1 MTATVKVGP
10 ERYIPPRRQKLA
22 IAAVLGA
29 MALAVL
35 DAAIANV
42 ALPTLARAFDATAAA
57 SVWIVTSYQLALLM
71 TLLPCAALGES
82 IGYRRV
88 FTGGVAVF
96 TLASALCAWAP
107 SLEWLVVARFIQGVG
122 AAAIMALGVALFR
135 FIVPHHKLGA
145 AIGWNAL
152 VVALSSAT
160 GPTLG
165 AAILAVGPWHALFAF
180 KIPLGIAVLIAT
192 RALPKPQGTG
202 RPIDVLSVLLN
213 AGALAALV
221 MAVDVAPSHP
231 AITAGLLLAAGVGLA
246 RLIRRESP
254 KAAPL
259 IPLDLLRVR
268 QLRLAVAAS
277 VLCFTGQTAGLLA
290 LPFYLQHELGQGVM
304 TTGFYMTAWPLAVA
318 FAAPIVGRLS
328 NHISANWLCAAGG
341 VLLGMGLGAA
351 AVWPLQHNPAP
362 LLLFTMF
369 CGVGFGLFNIPNNR
383 TMFLQ
388 APLARSGA
396 AGGMQGTARLLGQT
410 AGAVMMTLLFTLAA
424 PNVAPRIGLALG
436 AVLTLAAG
444 AVSILRRESTAH

>member
-1 MTATVKVGP
+1 MGGP
-10 ERYIPPRRQKLA
+10 EAYIPPRRQKMA

-42 ALPTLARAFDATAAA
+42 ALPTLAKALDATAAD
-57 SVWIVTSYQLALLM
+57 SVWIVTSYQLALVM

-82 IGYRRV
+82 IGFRRV
-88 FTGGVAVF
+88 FTGGIAVF
-96 TLASALCAWAP
+96 TFASALCAWAP
-107 SLEWLVVARFIQGVG
+107 SLEWLVVARFIQGAG

-135 FIVPHHKLGA
+135 FIVPHQKVGA

-152 VVALSSAT
+152 VVALSSAA

-165 AAILAVGPWHALFAF
+165 AAILSVGPWPCLFAF
-180 KIPLGIAVLIAT
+180 KIPLGIAMLIAT

-202 RPIDVLSVLLN
+202 RPIDGLSVLLN
-213 AGALAALV
+213 AGALAAVV
-221 MAVDVAPSHP
+221 MAVDVAPAHP
-231 AITAGLLLAAGVGLA
+231 ALAAVLLLAAVVGLA

-254 KAAPL
+254 KVAPL

-268 QLRLAVAAS
+268 QLRLAVVAS
-277 VLCFTGQTAGLLA
+277 VLCFTGQTAGLVA
-290 LPFYLQHELGQGVM
+290 LPFYLQHELGQGVLA
-304 TTGFYMTAWPLAVA
+304 TGFYMTAWPLAVA
-318 FAAPIVGRLS
+318 FAAPVVGRLS
-328 NHISANWLCAAGG
+328 NRISANWLCAAGG
-341 VLLGMGLGAA
+341 ALLAIGLGTA
-351 AVWPLQHNPAP
+351 AVWPLQQDPSP

-369 CGVGFGLFNIPNNR
+369 CGVGFGLFNVPNNR

-388 APLARSGA
+388 APVARSGA

-424 PNVAPRIGLALG
+424 PNMAPRIGLALG

-444 AVSILRRESTAH
+444 AVSILGRDSTAH